1 MSGICK
7 GTPEINSAAQR
18 DQLYPD
24 SILPAAGAV
33 RVDGKLTDSALN
45 SIYEQLENSDRLV
58 TLAMYKASLKS
69 VADGKRLYTKQ
80 ILESLGAKE
89 KQTMDAI
96 QAEFCFYY
104 ARYKYSLDDL
114 FSYLVRTSSGSTL
127 TADQRSQ
134 IQNKLNACRNLNT
147 RLNDLVQITNFIA
160 LTRAKEMRQQNDE
173 INMLNDKITKVFGT
187 LSEHSKILKQEDAAG
202 ILHKRMVEF
211 TQEKNLSA
219 NNLLSLYG
227 FLNLVAL
234 GLLVYIS
241 RT

>member
-24 SILPAAGAV
+24 SILPAAGAA
-33 RVDGKLTDSALN
+33 RVDGKLTESALTA
-45 SIYEQLENSDRLV
+45 IYEQLENSEKLV
-58 TLAMYKASLKS
+58 TLAKYKSSLKS
-69 VADGKRLYTKQ
+69 IADGQRLYTKQ

-89 KQTMDAI
+89 KQTMDGI

-114 FSYLVRTSSGSTL
+114 FSYLVRTSSGSSL
-127 TADQRSQ
+127 TAEQRGE

-147 RLNDLVQITNFIA
+147 RLNDLVQITNYIA
-160 LTRAKEMRQQNDE
+160 RTRAKEMRQQNDE
-173 INMLNDKITKVFGT
+173 INMLNDRIGKVFGT
-187 LSEHSKILKQEDAAG
+187 LSQHNKVLKQEDAAG
-202 ILHKRMVEF
+202 ILHRRMVEF